1 MSLEKI
7 RGVTASCENSLTKIL
22 KNEVSVLKE
31 HGCIILST
39 ACCHNFHWQC
49 TSDDNIDNN
58 PSSIN
63 GLKNWVIGHNRLCC
77 PYCRSIMF

>member
-31 HGCIILST
+31 HGCIKKHDKNNLLLKFHTIL
-39 ACCHNFHWQC
+39 CRDIF
-49 TSDDNIDNN
+49 
-58 PSSIN
+58 P
-63 GLKNWVIGHNRLCC
+63 LLIGKSEMTNVCG
-77 PYCRSIMF
+77 S